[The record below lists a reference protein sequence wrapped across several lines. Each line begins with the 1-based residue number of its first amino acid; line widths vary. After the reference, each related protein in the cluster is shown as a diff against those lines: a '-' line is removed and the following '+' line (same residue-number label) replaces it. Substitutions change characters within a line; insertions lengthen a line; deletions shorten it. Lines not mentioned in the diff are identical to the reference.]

1 MTQSRESFWPL
12 KDLEFYYKGNV
23 KALKVFKKG
32 SDRIFFAC
40 FK

>member
-1 MTQSRESFWPL
+1 MTQSRESLWPL

-32 SDRIFFAC
+32 SDVISFAC